1 MAQQKEFNLKK
12 PSAYHYDIL
21 LLGFMTLLCGLIGL
35 PPSNGVLPQS
45 SMHTKSLAVLKKQL
59 IQRKIVKTAKESIR
73 LKARNCEIY
82 GKMHEVFIEM
92 DINPNNHSV
101 FKELENL
108 KDIVLNG
115 EDMGDNNKNTFDPEK
130 HIDTY
135 LPVRVNR
142 LIALSFSEV

>member
-1 MAQQKEFNLKK
+1 
-12 PSAYHYDIL
+12 
-21 LLGFMTLLCGLIGL
+21 
-35 PPSNGVLPQS
+35 
-45 SMHTKSLAVLKKQL
+45 
-59 IQRKIVKTAKESIR
+59 
-73 LKARNCEIY
+73 
-82 GKMHEVFIEM
+82 
-92 DINPNNHSV
+92 V